1 MSRTVNIGLIGF
13 GTVGGGVYNLIKKN
27 RDTIELRTGIILNI
41 KTICDLRTDV
51 VAAAAPGVQVTTRWQ
66 DIVEDPSIE
75 TVVELIGGINPAKS
89 MIIAALE
96 AGKNVVTANKK
107 LLAEAGSEIF
117 ALASDSRIKLGYEA
131 AVGGG
136 IPCIYGIKFGLVG
149 NQFTSVMG
157 ILNGTTNYILTRM
170 EEDGL
175 SFDDALKEAQKLG
188 FAEADP
194 TFDIEGFDAGHKIS
208 LLAML
213 AFNKKV
219 NYADVRKEGITK
231 VSPVDIEFAREMG
244 YVIKLLGICKNVGGK
259 IDVRV
264 HPTMIRRDHLLAS
277 VRREFNA
284 VMFDGDM
291 TGPVIMYGKGAGSL
305 PTASAVVSDIIDITT
320 TTGITESA
328 IATDGDA
335 VMLDPQDRVSRYY
348 IRMTTKD
355 APGILSRIAATL
367 AKDNISIASVVQK
380 EGDGETVPLILTTH
394 AATEKGILRS
404 VEELDS
410 FDFIKGKTML
420 LRIEDS
426 AGA

>member
-27 RDTIELRTGIILNI
+27 RDTIALRTGITLNV
-41 KTICDLRTDV
+41 KTVCDLRTDV
-51 VAAAAPGVQVTTRWQ
+51 VTAAAPDVKVTTRWQ
-66 DIVEDPSIE
+66 DIIEDTEIE

-89 MIIAALE
+89 MILGALQ

-107 LLAEAGSEIF
+107 LLAESGSEIF
-117 ALASDSRIKLGYEA
+117 ELASNSLTKLGYEA

-136 IPCIYGIKFGLVG
+136 IPCIAALKFGLVG
-149 NQFTSVMG
+149 NRFNSAMG

-170 EEDGL
+170 EDDNL

-194 TFDIEGFDAGHKIS
+194 TFDIEGYDAGHKIS
-208 LLAML
+208 LVAML
-213 AFNKKV
+213 AFNKKI

-231 VSPVDIEFAREMG
+231 VSTIDIEYAREMG
-244 YVIKLLGICKNVGGK
+244 YVIKLLGICKNVNGK

-305 PTASAVVSDIIDITT
+305 PTASAVVADIIDITT
-320 TTGITESA
+320 TKGVTESA

-335 VMLDPQDRVSRYY
+335 VMLDPQERVSRYY
-348 IRMTTKD
+348 LRMTTKD
-355 APGILSRIAATL
+355 EPGILAKIAATL

-380 EGDGETVPLILTTH
+380 EGDGTTVPLILTTH
-394 AATEKGILRS
+394 AATEKGMLRS

-410 FDFIKGKTML
+410 FGFMKGKTML
-420 LRIEDS
+420 LRIED
-426 AGA
+426 